1 MHASPPSFLSFSQN
15 TKMMIKYRSGGV
27 NFPALSLGPR
37 SAPSPFP
44 SLFPSPPQSTSCK
57 TSKSWEAVAGEGV
70 ANGWMGSPRITSY
83 THTHTHS
90 NSVGGGP
97 LPLRKRAE
105 EEEEEEVFQF
115 DGGGGGGA
123 GRNFSS
129 FLPVFA
135 PRIEDLRGR

>member
-1 MHASPPSFLSFSQN
+1 MHASPPLLLPSFLSFSQN

-70 ANGWMGSPRITSY
+70 ANGWMDGVPSHHVIHTLKFGGRRTASFEKTS
-83 THTHTHS
+83 
-90 NSVGGGP
+90 
-97 LPLRKRAE
+97 
-105 EEEEEEVFQF
+105 
-115 DGGGGGGA
+115 
-123 GRNFSS
+123 
-129 FLPVFA
+129 
-135 PRIEDLRGR
+135 RGRRRRGISIRWRRRRRRRTEFLLFLARFCAQN

>member
-1 MHASPPSFLSFSQN
+1 MPPLPSSFLPSFLSFSQN

-83 THTHTHS
+83 THS

-105 EEEEEEVFQF
+105 EEEEVFQF
-115 DGGGGGGA
+115 DGGGGGA